1 MSLRFSARPSR
12 GRLALAC
19 AAAFAWPAA
28 HAAASDDAQLDPA
41 RERAG
46 RSADAVAPASA
57 VPSVPSA
64 ASAASAPSA
73 SSPADTLTAVSVTA
87 QRQPVDPDTPAVVES
102 ITRERIDAH
111 TNVTTEDA
119 LRYAPNLMVRKR
131 YIGDRNSVFA
141 GRDFNELQSARGLVY
156 ADGVLLSNLL
166 GSSYA
171 YPPRWSLIAPDD
183 IARVDVLYGP
193 FSALYPGNSIGSTV
207 LLTTRRPEKLEASLS
222 TQFFT
227 QRYRDG
233 YGLADSF
240 GGNHQTARIANRVG
254 RFWFALS
261 LDRLE
266 NDGQPMQYASPNAGY
281 NAALGPAV
289 PATGAATDIGP
300 NGKPR
305 TIVGAQSIE
314 RTEQL
319 NETIRMG
326 YAFTDHVDATLT
338 LGHWE
343 NHYRQHGETFLRDAA
358 GNRVYG
364 GNVSIGG
371 RNVTVAPSAFAPQR
385 ADQENW
391 LYALGLNGRL
401 DSGWR
406 LSGVVSAYDV
416 SRDVL
421 RAAST
426 VQGGAGTLFQGDG
439 TGWRTLDLKADAPEA
454 GGHKFTFGYHYDNYF
469 LRNVT
474 YNTADWLAGPTTS
487 LASVY
492 RGDTRTQAL
501 FAQDAWRFAPGWL
514 ATLGLRYERWDAYG
528 GALGNAAGTLG
539 YADRSANALSPKL
552 ALQWDA
558 TDVWRFRL
566 SFATGTRFPTVGEL
580 FQGTISNNAI
590 VNNNPNLRPEKAID
604 WDFTA
609 ERDVGVGVVRASV
622 FQSDLRDSIYSQ
634 TTVSGASTVTN
645 VSNVDRVRV
654 RGVELAFSGENVG
667 FSGLDIDA
675 NVSASNAQILA
686 DAANPAYVGSRFP
699 RIPRL
704 RANLLAS
711 YRFDEH
717 WLASVG
723 VRYSGR
729 QFNTLDNSDV
739 NPDVYGGTSSFAVV
753 DVKARYRFDRHWSAS
768 VGIDNLTDRRYYVF
782 HPYPGRTFYGELKWS
797 L

>member
-1 MSLRFSARPSR
+1 MLLTLAARPTR

-19 AAAFAWPAA
+19 AAAFALPGAYAASADSAPTDLVRDPANRSARAVVPAA
-28 HAAASDDAQLDPA
+28 AAAA
-41 RERAG
+41 
-46 RSADAVAPASA
+46 
-57 VPSVPSA
+57 A
-64 ASAASAPSA
+64 ASAASAA
-73 SSPADTLTAVSVTA
+73 AAEPAGDTLSAVSVTA
-87 QRQPVDPDTPAVVES
+87 QRQPLDPDTPAVVES
-102 ITRERIDAH
+102 MTRERIDTH

-119 LRYAPNLMVRKR
+119 LKYAPNLMVRKR

-156 ADGVLLSNLL
+156 ADGLLLSNLL

-193 FSALYPGNSIGSTV
+193 FSALYPGNAIGSTV
-207 LLTTRRPEKLEASLS
+207 LLTTRRPDKLEASLS

-233 YGLADSF
+233 YGFADSF
-240 GGNHQTARIANRVG
+240 GGNHQTARIANRIG
-254 RFWFALS
+254 RFWFSLS

-266 NDGQPMQYASPNAGY
+266 NDGQPMQYASPNASY
-281 NAALGPAV
+281 NAKLGRAV
-289 PATGAATDIGP
+289 PVTGAATDIGP
-300 NGKPR
+300 NGKAR
-305 TIVGAQSIE
+305 TIVGAQSLE
-314 RTEQL
+314 RTEQI
-319 NETIRMG
+319 NETVRMG
-326 YAFTDHVDATLT
+326 YAFTDRVDATLT

-343 NHYRQHGETFLRDAA
+343 NHYRQHGDTFLRDAA
-358 GNRVYG
+358 GQPVYG

-371 RNVTVAPSAFAPQR
+371 QNLTIAPGAFAPQR
-385 ADQENW
+385 GDQENW
-391 LYALGLNGRL
+391 LYAFGLNGRL
-401 DSGWR
+401 ASGWR
-406 LSGVVSAYDV
+406 LSGIVSAYDV

-426 VQGGAGTLFQGDG
+426 AQGGAGTLFQGDG
-439 TGWRTLDLKADAPEA
+439 TGWRTLDLKAEAPEVH
-454 GGHKFTFGYHYDNYF
+454 GHAFTFGYHYDNYF

-474 YNTADWLAGPTTS
+474 YNTADWLNGPVTS

-501 FAQDAWRFAPGWL
+501 YAQDAWRFAPGWL

-528 GALGNAAGTLG
+528 GALGNASGTFG
-539 YADRSANALSPKL
+539 YADRSANALSPKV

-634 TTVSGASTVTN
+634 TTVAGASTVTN
-645 VSNVDRVRV
+645 ISNVDRVRV

-667 FSGLDIDA
+667 LKGLAIDA

-699 RIPRL
+699 RIPRM

-739 NPDVYGGTSSFAVV
+739 NPDVYGGTSAFTVV
-753 DVKARYRFDRHWSAS
+753 DVKARYRFDRHWTAS

>member
-1 MSLRFSARPSR
+1 MSYIVAARPSR
-12 GRLALAC
+12 GRVALAC

-28 HAAASDDAQLDPA
+28 FAAQPDGGRADPVQAPAPQTSRAVVPAPAATPPAPAEAAA
-41 RERAG
+41 G
-46 RSADAVAPASA
+46 
-57 VPSVPSA
+57 
-64 ASAASAPSA
+64 
-73 SSPADTLTAVSVTA
+73 DTLTAVSVTA
-87 QRQPVDPDTPAVVES
+87 QRQPVGPDTPAVVES
-102 ITRERIDAH
+102 ISRDRIDAH
-111 TNVTTEDA
+111 TNVNTEDA
-119 LRYAPNLMVRKR
+119 LKYAPNLMVRKR
-131 YIGDRNSVFA
+131 YIGDRNAVFA

-156 ADGVLLSNLL
+156 ADGLLLSNLL

-171 YPPRWSLIAPDD
+171 YPPRWSLIPPDD

-193 FSALYPGNSIGSTV
+193 FSALYPGNAIGSTV
-207 LLTTRRPEKLEASLS
+207 LLTTRRPERLEASLS

-233 YGLADSF
+233 YGFADSL
-240 GGNHQTARIANRVG
+240 GGNQQTARIANRVG

-266 NDGQPMQYASPNAGY
+266 NNGQPMQYASPNASY
-281 NAALGPAV
+281 NPKLGRAV
-289 PATGAATDIGP
+289 PVTGAATDVGP
-300 NGKPR
+300 NGRPR

-314 RTEQL
+314 RTEQI
-319 NETIRMG
+319 NETVRMG

-358 GNRVYG
+358 GNPVYG

-371 RNVTVAPSAFAPQR
+371 QNMTVAPGAFAPQR
-385 ADQENW
+385 GDQENW
-391 LYALGLNGRL
+391 LYALGLNARL
-401 DSGWR
+401 ESGWR
-406 LSGVVSAYDV
+406 LSGIVSAYDV

-426 VQGGAGTLFQGDG
+426 AQGGPGTQFRGDG
-439 TGWRTLDLKADAPEA
+439 TGWRTLDLKAEAPEVK
-454 GGHKFTFGYHYDNYF
+454 GHTFTFGYHYDNYF

-474 YNTADWLAGPTTS
+474 FNTADWQAGPATS

-528 GALGNAAGTLG
+528 GALGNASGTFG
-539 YADRSANALSPKL
+539 YADRSADALSPKV

-558 TDVWRFRL
+558 TDVWRLRL
-566 SFATGTRFPTVGEL
+566 SFATGTRFPTVGEM
-580 FQGTISNNAI
+580 FQGSISNNAI

-645 VSNVDRVRV
+645 TSNVDRVRV
-654 RGVELAFSGENVG
+654 RGVELAFSGQNVG
-667 FSGLDIDA
+667 LKGLDVDA
-675 NVSASNAQILA
+675 NVSASNAQILS

-699 RIPRL
+699 RIPRM

-739 NPDVYGGTSSFAVV
+739 NPDVYGGTSSFTVV
-753 DVKARYRFDRHWSAS
+753 DLKARYRFDRHWVAS
-768 VGIDNLTDRRYYVF
+768 VGVDNLTDRRYYVF
-782 HPYPGRTFYGELKWS
+782 HPYPGRTFFGELKWS

>member
-1 MSLRFSARPSR
+1 MSYIVAARPSR
-12 GRLALAC
+12 GRVALAC

-28 HAAASDDAQLDPA
+28 FAAQPDGGRADPIQAPAPQTSRAAVPAPAATPPAPVEAAA
-41 RERAG
+41 G
-46 RSADAVAPASA
+46 
-57 VPSVPSA
+57 
-64 ASAASAPSA
+64 
-73 SSPADTLTAVSVTA
+73 DTLTAVSVTA
-87 QRQPVDPDTPAVVES
+87 QRQPVGPDAPAVVES
-102 ITRERIDAH
+102 ISRDRIDAH
-111 TNVTTEDA
+111 TNVNTEDA
-119 LRYAPNLMVRKR
+119 LKYAPNLMVRKR
-131 YIGDRNSVFA
+131 YIGDRNAVFA

-156 ADGVLLSNLL
+156 ADGLLLSNLL

-171 YPPRWSLIAPDD
+171 YPPRWSLIPPDD
-183 IARVDVLYGP
+183 IARVDVFYGP
-193 FSALYPGNSIGSTV
+193 FSALYPGNAIGSTV
-207 LLTTRRPEKLEASLS
+207 LLTTRRPERLEASLS

-233 YGLADSF
+233 YGFADSL

-266 NDGQPMQYASPNAGY
+266 NNGQPMQYASPNASY
-281 NAALGPAV
+281 NPKLGRAV
-289 PATGAATDIGP
+289 PVTGAAADVGP
-300 NGKPR
+300 NGRPR

-314 RTEQL
+314 RTEQI
-319 NETIRMG
+319 NETVRMG

-358 GNRVYG
+358 GNPVYG
-364 GNVSIGG
+364 GNVSIRGQ
-371 RNVTVAPSAFAPQR
+371 NMTVAPGAFAPQR
-385 ADQENW
+385 GDQENW
-391 LYALGLNGRL
+391 LYALGLNARL
-401 DSGWR
+401 ESGWR
-406 LSGVVSAYDV
+406 LSGIVSAYDV

-426 VQGGAGTLFQGDG
+426 AQGGPGTQFQGDG
-439 TGWRTLDLKADAPEA
+439 TGWRTLDLKAEAPEVK
-454 GGHKFTFGYHYDNYF
+454 GHTFTFGYHYDNYF

-474 YNTADWLAGPTTS
+474 FNTADWQAGPTTS

-528 GALGNAAGTLG
+528 GALGNASGTFG
-539 YADRSANALSPKL
+539 YADRSADALSPKV

-558 TDVWRFRL
+558 TDVWRLRL
-566 SFATGTRFPTVGEL
+566 SFATGTRFPTVGEM
-580 FQGTISNNAI
+580 FQGSISNNAI

-645 VSNVDRVRV
+645 TSNVDRVRV
-654 RGVELAFSGENVG
+654 RGVELAFSGQNVG
-667 FSGLDIDA
+667 LKGLDVDA
-675 NVSASNAQILA
+675 NVSASNAQILS

-699 RIPRL
+699 RIPRM

-739 NPDVYGGTSSFAVV
+739 NPDVYGGTSSFTVV
-753 DVKARYRFDRHWSAS
+753 DLKARYRFDRHWVAS
-768 VGIDNLTDRRYYVF
+768 VGVDNLTDRRYYVF
-782 HPYPGRTFYGELKWS
+782 HPYPGRTFFGELKWS

>member
-1 MSLRFSARPSR
+1 MLLTLAARPTR

-19 AAAFAWPAA
+19 AAAFALPGA
-28 HAAASDDAQLDPA
+28 HAASSDSAPTDPVRDPA
-41 RERAG
+41 N
-46 RSADAVAPASA
+46 RSARAV
-57 VPSVPSA
+57 VPA
-64 ASAASAPSA
+64 ASAASAA
-73 SSPADTLTAVSVTA
+73 AAEPAGDTLSAVSVTA
-87 QRQPVDPDTPAVVES
+87 QREPLDPDMPAVVES
-102 ITRERIDAH
+102 MTRERIDTH

-119 LRYAPNLMVRKR
+119 LKYAPNLMVRKR

-156 ADGVLLSNLL
+156 ADGLLLSNLL

-193 FSALYPGNSIGSTV
+193 FSALYPGNAIGSTV
-207 LLTTRRPEKLEASLS
+207 LLTTRRPDKLEASLS

-233 YGLADSF
+233 YGFADSF
-240 GGNHQTARIANRVG
+240 GGNHQTARIANRIG
-254 RFWFALS
+254 RFWFSLS

-266 NDGQPMQYASPNAGY
+266 NDGQPMQYASPNASY
-281 NAALGPAV
+281 NAKLGRAV
-289 PATGAATDIGP
+289 PVTGAATDIGP
-300 NGKPR
+300 NGKAR
-305 TIVGAQSIE
+305 TIVGAQSLE
-314 RTEQL
+314 RTEQI
-319 NETIRMG
+319 NETVRMG
-326 YAFTDHVDATLT
+326 YAFTDRVDATLT

-343 NHYRQHGETFLRDAA
+343 NHYRQHGDTFLRDAA
-358 GNRVYG
+358 GQPVYG

-371 RNVTVAPSAFAPQR
+371 QNLTIAPGAFAPQR
-385 ADQENW
+385 GDQENW
-391 LYALGLNGRL
+391 LYAFGLNGRL
-401 DSGWR
+401 ASGWR
-406 LSGVVSAYDV
+406 LSGIVSAYDV

-426 VQGGAGTLFQGDG
+426 AQGGAGTLFQGDG
-439 TGWRTLDLKADAPEA
+439 TGWRTLDLKAEAPEVH
-454 GGHKFTFGYHYDNYF
+454 GHAFTFGYHYDNYF

-474 YNTADWLAGPTTS
+474 YNTADWLNGPVTS

-501 FAQDAWRFAPGWL
+501 YAQDAWRFAPGWL

-528 GALGNAAGTLG
+528 GALGNASGTFG
-539 YADRSANALSPKL
+539 YADRSANALSPKV

-634 TTVSGASTVTN
+634 TTVAGASTVTN
-645 VSNVDRVRV
+645 ISNVDRVRV

-667 FSGLDIDA
+667 LKGLAIDA

-699 RIPRL
+699 RIPRM

-739 NPDVYGGTSSFAVV
+739 NPDVYGGTSAFTVV
-753 DVKARYRFDRHWSAS
+753 DVKARYRFDRHWTAS

>member
-1 MSLRFSARPSR
+1 MSFTFAARPPR

-19 AAAFAWPAA
+19 AAAFVWPLAQAA
-28 HAAASDDAQLDPA
+28 PIDGA
-41 RERAG
+41 
-46 RSADAVAPASA
+46 SADPTSGATRVPADGA
-57 VPSVPSA
+57 PSA
-64 ASAASAPSA
+64 AVPTPAPT
-73 SSPADTLTAVSVTA
+73 PTGDTLSAVSITA
-87 QRQPVDPDTPAVVES
+87 QRQSVDPDTPAVVES
-102 ITRERIDAH
+102 ITREQIDSH
-111 TNVTTEDA
+111 TNTSTEDA
-119 LRYAPNLMVRKR
+119 LKYAPNLMVRKR

-156 ADGVLLSNLL
+156 ADGLLLSNLL

-193 FSALYPGNSIGSTV
+193 FSALYPGNAIGSTV
-207 LLTTRRPEKLEASLS
+207 LLTTRKPDRLEASVS

-233 YGLADSF
+233 YGFADSF
-240 GGNHQTARIANRVG
+240 GGNHQTARIADRIG
-254 RFWFALS
+254 RFWFSLS

-266 NDGQPMQYASPNAGY
+266 NDGQPMQYASPNAAY
-281 NAALGPAV
+281 NPRLGAAV
-289 PATGAATDIGP
+289 PVTGAATDIGP

-305 TIVGAQSIE
+305 TIVGAQNIE

-319 NETIRMG
+319 NGTVRMG

-343 NHYRQHGETFLRDAA
+343 NHYRQHGATFLRDAA
-358 GNRVYG
+358 GNPVYG

-371 RNVTVAPSAFAPQR
+371 RNMTVAPSAFAPQR
-385 ADQENW
+385 GDQENW

-426 VQGGAGTLFQGDG
+426 AQGGAGTLFDGNG
-439 TGWRTLDLKADAPEA
+439 TGWRTLDLKAEAPDVH
-454 GGHKFTFGYHYDNYF
+454 GHTFTFGYHYDNYF

-474 YNTADWLAGPTTS
+474 YNTADWLAGPSTS
-487 LASVY
+487 VASVY

-528 GALGNAAGTLG
+528 GALGNGSATLG
-539 YADRSANALSPKL
+539 YADRGANALSPKV

-590 VNNNPNLRPEKAID
+590 VNNNPGLRPEKAID

-634 TTVSGASTVTN
+634 TTVSGATTVTN
-645 VSNVDRVRV
+645 ISNVDRVRV
-654 RGVELAFSGENVG
+654 RGVELAFSGRNVG
-667 FSGLDIDA
+667 LRGLDIDA

-699 RIPRL
+699 RIPRV

-717 WLASVG
+717 WLGSVG

-739 NPDVYGGTSSFAVV
+739 NPDVYGGTSNFTIV
-753 DVKARYRFDRHWSAS
+753 DLKARYSFDRHWSAS
-768 VGIDNLTDRRYYVF
+768 VGIDNVTDRRYYVF
-782 HPYPGRTFYGELKWS
+782 HPYPGRTFFGELKWS

>member
-1 MSLRFSARPSR
+1 MLLTLAARPTR

-19 AAAFAWPAA
+19 AAAFALPGAYAASSDSAPTDPVRDPANRSARAVVPAA
-28 HAAASDDAQLDPA
+28 
-41 RERAG
+41 
-46 RSADAVAPASA
+46 
-57 VPSVPSA
+57 SA
-64 ASAASAPSA
+64 ASAASAA
-73 SSPADTLTAVSVTA
+73 AAEPAGDTLSAVSVTA
-87 QRQPVDPDTPAVVES
+87 QRQPLDPDTPAVVES
-102 ITRERIDAH
+102 MTRERIDTH

-119 LRYAPNLMVRKR
+119 LKYAPNLMVRKR

-156 ADGVLLSNLL
+156 ADGLLLSNLL

-193 FSALYPGNSIGSTV
+193 FSALYPGNAIGSTV
-207 LLTTRRPEKLEASLS
+207 LLTTRRPDKLEASLS

-233 YGLADSF
+233 YGFADSF
-240 GGNHQTARIANRVG
+240 GGNHQTARIANRIG
-254 RFWFALS
+254 RFWFSLS

-266 NDGQPMQYASPNAGY
+266 NDGQPMQYASPNASY
-281 NAALGPAV
+281 NAKLGRAV
-289 PATGAATDIGP
+289 PVTGAATDIGP
-300 NGKPR
+300 NGKAR
-305 TIVGAQSIE
+305 TIVGAQSLE
-314 RTEQL
+314 RTEQI
-319 NETIRMG
+319 NETVRMG
-326 YAFTDHVDATLT
+326 YAFTDRVDATLT

-343 NHYRQHGETFLRDAA
+343 NHYRQHGDTFLRDAA
-358 GNRVYG
+358 GQPVYG
-364 GNVSIGG
+364 GNVAIGG
-371 RNVTVAPSAFAPQR
+371 QNLTIAPGAFAPQR
-385 ADQENW
+385 GDQENW
-391 LYALGLNGRL
+391 LYAFGLNGRL
-401 DSGWR
+401 ASGWR
-406 LSGVVSAYDV
+406 LSGIVSAYDV

-426 VQGGAGTLFQGDG
+426 AQGGAGTLFQGDG
-439 TGWRTLDLKADAPEA
+439 TGWRTLDLKAEAPEVH
-454 GGHKFTFGYHYDNYF
+454 GHAFTFGYHYDSYF

-474 YNTADWLAGPTTS
+474 YNTGDWLNGPVTS

-501 FAQDAWRFAPGWL
+501 YAQDAWRFAPGWL

-528 GALGNAAGTLG
+528 GALGNASGTFG
-539 YADRSANALSPKL
+539 YADRSANALSPKV

-590 VNNNPNLRPEKAID
+590 VNNNPNLRSEKAID

-634 TTVSGASTVTN
+634 TTVAGASTVTN
-645 VSNVDRVRV
+645 ISNVDRVRV

-667 FSGLDIDA
+667 LKGLAIDA

-699 RIPRL
+699 RIPRM

-739 NPDVYGGTSSFAVV
+739 NPDVYGGTSAFTVV
-753 DVKARYRFDRHWSAS
+753 DVKARYRFDRHWTAS

>member
-1 MSLRFSARPSR
+1 MR
-12 GRLALAC
+12 GR
-19 AAAFAWPAA
+19 
-28 HAAASDDAQLDPA
+28 SRVA
-41 RERAG
+41 RRPCG
-46 RSADAVAPASA
+46 
-57 VPSVPSA
+57 
-64 ASAASAPSA
+64 
-73 SSPADTLTAVSVTA
+73 L
-87 QRQPVDPDTPAVVES
+87 
-102 ITRERIDAH
+102 
-111 TNVTTEDA
+111 
-119 LRYAPNLMVRKR
+119 
-131 YIGDRNSVFA
+131 
-141 GRDFNELQSARGLVY
+141 DFNELQSARGLVY

-171 YPPRWSLIAPDD
+171 YPPRWSLIPPDD
-183 IARVDVLYGP
+183 IAR
-193 FSALYPGNSIGSTV
+193 
-207 LLTTRRPEKLEASLS
+207 
-222 TQFFT
+222 
-227 QRYRDG
+227 
-233 YGLADSF
+233 
-240 GGNHQTARIANRVG
+240 
-254 RFWFALS
+254 
-261 LDRLE
+261 
-266 NDGQPMQYASPNAGY
+266 
-281 NAALGPAV
+281 
-289 PATGAATDIGP
+289 
-300 NGKPR
+300 
-305 TIVGAQSIE
+305 
-314 RTEQL
+314 
-319 NETIRMG
+319 
-326 YAFTDHVDATLT
+326 
-338 LGHWE
+338 
-343 NHYRQHGETFLRDAA
+343 
-358 GNRVYG
+358 

-371 RNVTVAPSAFAPQR
+371 RNMTVAPNAFAPQR
-385 ADQENW
+385 GDQENW

-406 LSGVVSAYDV
+406 LSGVVSEYDV
-416 SRDVL
+416 SRDVQ
-421 RAAST
+421 RSAST

-439 TGWRTLDLKADAPEA
+439 TGWRTLDLKAEAPEVK
-454 GGHKFTFGYHYDNYF
+454 GHTFTFGYHYDNYF

-487 LASVY
+487 LSSVY

-501 FAQDAWRFAPGWL
+501 FGQDAWRFAPGWL

-528 GALGNAAGTLG
+528 GALGNATGTLG
-539 YADRSANALSPKL
+539 YADRSANALSPKV

-609 ERDVGVGVVRASV
+609 ERDVVVGVVRASV

-634 TTVSGASTVTN
+634 TTVSGATTVTN
-645 VSNVDRVRV
+645 ISTVDRVRV

-667 FSGLDIDA
+667 LKGLAIDA

-699 RIPRL
+699 RIPRM

-739 NPDVYGGTSSFAVV
+739 NPDVYGGTSSLTVV
-753 DVKARYRFDRHWSAS
+753 DLKARYRFDRHWTAS
-768 VGIDNLTDRRYYVF
+768 LGIDNLTDRRYYVF

>member
-1 MSLRFSARPSR
+1 MLLTLAARPTR

-19 AAAFAWPAA
+19 AAAFALPGA
-28 HAAASDDAQLDPA
+28 HAASSDSAPTDPVRDPA
-41 RERAG
+41 N
-46 RSADAVAPASA
+46 RSARAV
-57 VPSVPSA
+57 VPA
-64 ASAASAPSA
+64 ASAASAA
-73 SSPADTLTAVSVTA
+73 AAEPAGDTLSAVSVTA
-87 QRQPVDPDTPAVVES
+87 QREPVDPDTPAVVES
-102 ITRERIDAH
+102 MTRERIDTH

-119 LRYAPNLMVRKR
+119 LKYAPNLMVRKR

-156 ADGVLLSNLL
+156 ADGLLLSNLL

-193 FSALYPGNSIGSTV
+193 FSALYPGNAIGSTV
-207 LLTTRRPEKLEASLS
+207 LLTTRRPDKLEASLS

-233 YGLADSF
+233 YGFADSF
-240 GGNHQTARIANRVG
+240 GGNHQTARIANRIG
-254 RFWFALS
+254 RFWFSLS

-266 NDGQPMQYASPNAGY
+266 NDGQPMQYASPNASY
-281 NAALGPAV
+281 NAKLGRAV
-289 PATGAATDIGP
+289 PVTGAATDIGP
-300 NGKPR
+300 NGKAR
-305 TIVGAQSIE
+305 TIVGAQSLE
-314 RTEQL
+314 RTEQI
-319 NETIRMG
+319 NETVRMG
-326 YAFTDHVDATLT
+326 YAFTDRVDATLT

-343 NHYRQHGETFLRDAA
+343 NHYRQHGDTFLRDAT
-358 GNRVYG
+358 GQPVYG

-371 RNVTVAPSAFAPQR
+371 QNLTIAPGAFAPQR
-385 ADQENW
+385 GDQENW
-391 LYALGLNGRL
+391 LYAFGLNGRL
-401 DSGWR
+401 ASGWR
-406 LSGVVSAYDV
+406 LSGIVSAYDV

-426 VQGGAGTLFQGDG
+426 AQGGAGTLFQGDG
-439 TGWRTLDLKADAPEA
+439 TGWRTLDLKAEAPEVH
-454 GGHKFTFGYHYDNYF
+454 GHAFTFGYHYDNYF

-474 YNTADWLAGPTTS
+474 YNTADWLNGPVTS

-501 FAQDAWRFAPGWL
+501 YAQDAWRFAPGWL

-528 GALGNAAGTLG
+528 GALGNASGTFG
-539 YADRSANALSPKL
+539 YADRSANALSPKV

-634 TTVSGASTVTN
+634 TTVAGASTVTN
-645 VSNVDRVRV
+645 ISNVDRVRV

-667 FSGLDIDA
+667 LKGLAIDA

-699 RIPRL
+699 RIPRM

-739 NPDVYGGTSSFAVV
+739 NPDVYGGTSAFTVV
-753 DVKARYRFDRHWSAS
+753 DVKARYRFDRHWTAS

>member
-1 MSLRFSARPSR
+1 MSFIVAARPSR
-12 GRLALAC
+12 GRVALAC

-28 HAAASDDAQLDPA
+28 FAAQPDGGRADPIQAPAPQTSRAVVPAPTATPPAPAEAAA
-41 RERAG
+41 G
-46 RSADAVAPASA
+46 
-57 VPSVPSA
+57 
-64 ASAASAPSA
+64 
-73 SSPADTLTAVSVTA
+73 DTLTAVSVTA

-102 ITRERIDAH
+102 ISRDRIDAH
-111 TNVTTEDA
+111 TNVNTEDA
-119 LRYAPNLMVRKR
+119 LKYAPNLMVRKR
-131 YIGDRNSVFA
+131 YIGDRNAVFA

-156 ADGVLLSNLL
+156 ADGLLLSNLL

-171 YPPRWSLIAPDD
+171 YPPRWSLIPPDD

-193 FSALYPGNSIGSTV
+193 FSALYPGNAIGSTV
-207 LLTTRRPEKLEASLS
+207 LLTTRRPERLEASLS

-233 YGLADSF
+233 YGFADSL

-266 NDGQPMQYASPNAGY
+266 NNGQPMQYASPNASY
-281 NAALGPAV
+281 NPKLGRAV
-289 PATGAATDIGP
+289 PVTGAAADIGP
-300 NGKPR
+300 NGRPR

-314 RTEQL
+314 RTEQI
-319 NETIRMG
+319 NETVRMG

-358 GNRVYG
+358 GNPVYG

-371 RNVTVAPSAFAPQR
+371 QNMTVAPGAFAPQR
-385 ADQENW
+385 GDQENW
-391 LYALGLNGRL
+391 LYALGLNARL
-401 DSGWR
+401 ESGWR
-406 LSGVVSAYDV
+406 FSGVVSAYDV

-426 VQGGAGTLFQGDG
+426 AQGGPGTQFQGDG
-439 TGWRTLDLKADAPEA
+439 TGWRTLDLKAEAPEVK
-454 GGHKFTFGYHYDNYF
+454 GHTFTFGYHYDNYF

-474 YNTADWLAGPTTS
+474 FNTADWQAGPTTS

-528 GALGNAAGTLG
+528 GALGNASGTFG
-539 YADRSANALSPKL
+539 YADRSANALSPKV

-558 TDVWRFRL
+558 TDVWRLRL
-566 SFATGTRFPTVGEL
+566 SFATGTRFPTVGEM

-645 VSNVDRVRV
+645 TSNVDRVRV
-654 RGVELAFSGENVG
+654 RGVELAFSGQNVG
-667 FSGLDIDA
+667 LKGLDVDA
-675 NVSASNAQILA
+675 NVSASNAQILS

-699 RIPRL
+699 RIPRM

-739 NPDVYGGTSSFAVV
+739 NPDVYGGTSAFTVV
-753 DVKARYRFDRHWSAS
+753 DLKARYRFDRHWVAS
-768 VGIDNLTDRRYYVF
+768 VGIDNLADRRYYVF
-782 HPYPGRTFYGELKWS
+782 HPYPGRTFFGELKWS

>member
-1 MSLRFSARPSR
+1 MLLTLAARPTR

-19 AAAFAWPAA
+19 AAAFALPGAY
-28 HAAASDDAQLDPA
+28 AASSDSALTDPVRDPA
-41 RERAG
+41 N
-46 RSADAVAPASA
+46 RSARAV
-57 VPSVPSA
+57 VPA
-64 ASAASAPSA
+64 ASAAAA
-73 SSPADTLTAVSVTA
+73 AAAEPAGDTLSAVSVTA

-102 ITRERIDAH
+102 MTRERIDTH

-119 LRYAPNLMVRKR
+119 LKYEPNLMVRKR

-156 ADGVLLSNLL
+156 ADGLLLSNLL

-193 FSALYPGNSIGSTV
+193 FSALYPGNAIGSTV
-207 LLTTRRPEKLEASLS
+207 LLTTRRPDKLEASLS

-233 YGLADSF
+233 YGFADSF
-240 GGNHQTARIANRVG
+240 GGNHQTARIANRIG
-254 RFWFALS
+254 RFWFSLS

-266 NDGQPMQYASPNAGY
+266 NDGQPMQYASPNASY
-281 NAALGPAV
+281 NAKLGRAV
-289 PATGAATDIGP
+289 PVTGAATDIGP
-300 NGKPR
+300 NGKAR
-305 TIVGAQSIE
+305 TIVGAQSLE
-314 RTEQL
+314 RTEQI
-319 NETIRMG
+319 NETVRMG
-326 YAFTDHVDATLT
+326 YAFTDRVDATLT

-343 NHYRQHGETFLRDAA
+343 NHYRQHGDTFLRD
-358 GNRVYG
+358 GTGQPVYG

-371 RNVTVAPSAFAPQR
+371 QNLTIAPGAFAPQR
-385 ADQENW
+385 GDQENW
-391 LYALGLNGRL
+391 LYAFGLNGRL
-401 DSGWR
+401 ASGWR
-406 LSGVVSAYDV
+406 LSGIVSAYDV

-426 VQGGAGTLFQGDG
+426 AQGGAGTLFQGDG
-439 TGWRTLDLKADAPEA
+439 TGWRTLDLKAEAPEVH
-454 GGHKFTFGYHYDNYF
+454 GHAFTFGYHYDNYF

-474 YNTADWLAGPTTS
+474 YNTADWLNGPVTS

-492 RGDTRTQAL
+492 RGDTRRQAL
-501 FAQDAWRFAPGWL
+501 YAQDAWRFAPGWL

-528 GALGNAAGTLG
+528 GALGNASGTFG
-539 YADRSANALSPKL
+539 YADRSANALSPKV

-634 TTVSGASTVTN
+634 TTVAGASTVTN
-645 VSNVDRVRV
+645 ISNVDRVRV

-667 FSGLDIDA
+667 LKGLAIDA

-699 RIPRL
+699 RIPRM

-739 NPDVYGGTSSFAVV
+739 NPDVYGGTSAFTVV
-753 DVKARYRFDRHWSAS
+753 DVKARYRFDRHWTAS